1 MLPSKN
7 ELEGRVLALPDLLAK
22 LEEDRAKGKKLI
34 FTNGCFDI
42 LHRGHVAYLRAAKA
56 LGDRLVIGLN
66 TDASVRRLKGD
77 HRPINSENDRA
88 FMLESLRCV
97 DYIVKFDEDTPY
109 QILSR
114 IKPDILVKGGDY
126 NVEEVAG
133 RKFAGKVQLIK
144 FVEGYSTT
152 KTIKKIKQQL

>member
-1 MLPSKN
+1 MIPSKN
-7 ELEGRVLALPDLLAK
+7 GFEGRVLALPDLLAK
-22 LEEDRAKGKKLI
+22 LEKDKAKGQKII

-42 LHRGHVAYLRAAKA
+42 LHRGHIAYLRAAKA

-77 HRPINSENDRA
+77 HRPINSEDERA
-88 FMLESLRCV
+88 FLLESLRCV

-114 IKPDILVKGGDY
+114 IQPDVLVKGGDY
-126 NVEEVAG
+126 KIEEVVG
-133 RKFAGKVQLIK
+133 REFAGEVQLIA
-144 FVEGYSTT
+144 FIEGYSTT
-152 KTIKKIKQQL
+152 KTIKKINQQL